1 MKAAVVIFTLLV
13 ANILGAQIE
22 PAGRNA
28 VEQQDQHRG
37 SEPIYRI
44 TVVSRTTKAINY
56 GHRSEPT
63 KVDFQGTVLMPVA
76 HGEAL
81 IESQRGAMAINT
93 RFDRVDAPGRFG
105 PEYLTYVV
113 WAISPEGRPVNLGEL
128 VLNSSNKGKLALS
141 THLQSFALIVTAEP
155 YFAVTQPSDVVVME
169 NVVRPDTVGKIEE
182 LNAKF
187 ELLPR
192 KQFTYDTA
200 ATAAVPD
207 TPKVSVN
214 QYEALLALYQA
225 QNALQIAKAAEADR
239 YASDSFQKA
248 DQLYRQAQNYQSQKA
263 ASKQVVMTAR
273 EAAQT
278 AEDARAISV
287 KRQEVQKNVNQQ

>member
-1 MKAAVVIFTLLV
+1 MKPATVIFTLVV
-13 ANILGAQIE
+13 ASMSSAQDE
-22 PAGRNA
+22 TAALNA
-28 VEQQDQHRG
+28 AEQQ
-37 SEPIYRI
+37 PIYRLM
-44 TVVSRTTKAINY
+44 VVSRTTKAINY

-63 KVDFQGTVLMPVA
+63 KVDFRGTVLMPEA

-81 IESQRGAMAINT
+81 IESQRGVMAIKT
-93 RFDRVDAPGRFG
+93 RFDRVAAPTRFG

-113 WAISPEGRPVNLGEL
+113 WAISPEGRPANLGEL
-128 VLNSSNKGKLALS
+128 VLNSSNKGRLAIA
-141 THLQSFALIVTAEP
+141 THLQAFALIVTAEP

-182 LNAKF
+182 LNAKY

-200 ATAAVPD
+200 ARVGVPD
-207 TPKVSVN
+207 TPKVSVD

-239 YASDSFQKA
+239 YASESFQKA
-248 DQLYRQAQNYQSQKA
+248 EQLYRQAQNYQSQKS
-263 ASKQVVMTAR
+263 ASKHVVMTAR
-273 EAAQT
+273 EATQA